1 MNIFKPSSKKAII
14 LFLAFAFLFLMF
26 GMSYAAAP
34 KRAGLDITGIMNSP
48 GFSNSMQ
55 ITLTLALLS
64 LLPFLLISITSFLRI
79 IIVLSM
85 IRSAIGTAQVPP
97 NSVLI
102 GLALFMTVYTMAPTF
117 DEVNKTAVVP
127 YNKGQLSQM
136 KAFEVGMKPFQQF
149 MLRQTR
155 ERDLS
160 LFVQF
165 AKIPQPKSAN
175 DVPVYVVIPAFMI
188 SEMKT
193 AFQIG
198 FLLFIP
204 FIIIDLVVANIL
216 LSLGMFMLSPVMV
229 SLPFKILLFVLS
241 DGWNLIT
248 KGLLMSF
255 R

>member
-1 MNIFKPSSKKAII
+1 MI
-14 LFLAFAFLFLMF
+14 LLISTVA
-26 GMSYAAAP
+26 YAAP
-34 KRAGLDITGIMNSP
+34 KRAGLDVATIMNSP
-48 GFSNSMQ
+48 AFSNSVQ
-55 ITLTLALLS
+55 ITMALGLIS
-64 LLPFLLISITSFLRI
+64 LLPFLLMSVTSFLRI

-102 GLALFMTVYTMAPTF
+102 GLAIFMTIYTMAPTF
-117 DEVNKTAVVP
+117 EEVNKTAIIP
-127 YNKGQLSQM
+127 YNAGKMTQM
-136 KAFEVGMKPFQQF
+136 KAFDVGIKPFQRF

-155 ERDLS
+155 EKDLA

-165 AKIPQPKSAN
+165 AKIAPPKTID
-175 DVPVYVVIPAFMI
+175 DVPLYVVIPAFMI
-188 SEMKT
+188 SELKT

-204 FIIIDLVVANIL
+204 FVIIDLVVANIL

-241 DGWNLIT
+241 DGWNLIS

>member
-1 MNIFKPSSKKAII
+1 M
-14 LFLAFAFLFLMF
+14 
-26 GMSYAAAP
+26 
-34 KRAGLDITGIMNSP
+34 
-48 GFSNSMQ
+48 
-55 ITLTLALLS
+55 
-64 LLPFLLISITSFLRI
+64 LPFLLISITSFLRI
-79 IIVLSM
+79 IVVLSM
-85 IRSAIGTAQVPP
+85 IRSAIGTAQTPP

-102 GLALFMTVYTMAPTF
+102 GLALFMTIYTMAPTF
-117 DEVNKTAVVP
+117 DEVNKTAVIP
-127 YNKGQLSQM
+127 YNKGQMTQM
-136 KAFEVGMKPFQQF
+136 KAFDVGMKPFQKF
-149 MLRQTR
+149 MIRQTR
-155 ERDLS
+155 ERDLA

-165 AKIPQPKSAN
+165 AKIAPPKTVN
-175 DVPVYVVIPAFMI
+175 DVPVYVLIPAFMI
-188 SEMKT
+188 SELKT

-204 FIIIDLVVANIL
+204 FVIIDLVVANIL

>member
-1 MNIFKPSSKKAII
+1 LLCPLLTAV
-14 LFLAFAFLFLMF
+14 FLTGA
-26 GMSYAAAP
+26 SYAAP
-34 KRAGLDITGIMNSP
+34 RTPNLDIASVMNSQ
-48 GFSNSMQ
+48 GFSNSIQ
-55 ITLTLALLS
+55 LLLAIS
-64 LLPFLLISITSFLRI
+64 VISILPFLLMSITSFLRI
-79 IIVLSM
+79 IVVLSM

-97 NSVLI
+97 NSILI
-102 GLALFMTVYTMAPTF
+102 GLALFMTIYTMAPTF
-117 DEVNKTAVVP
+117 EAVNKTAIIP
-127 YNKGQLSQM
+127 YNKGQMTQM
-136 KAFEVGMKPFQQF
+136 KAFEIGMKPFQQF

-155 ERDLS
+155 QADLA
-160 LFVQF
+160 LFVEF
-165 AKIPQPKSAN
+165 AKIPPPKSIN
-175 DVPVYVVIPAFMI
+175 DIPVYVLIPAFMI
-188 SEMKT
+188 SELKT

-204 FIIIDLVVANIL
+204 FVIIDLVVSNIL

>member
-1 MNIFKPSSKKAII
+1 LPYISAFYLLPSAV
-14 LFLAFAFLFLMF
+14 A
-26 GMSYAAAP
+26 YAAP
-34 KRAGLDITGIMNSP
+34 IRAGLDITGAMNSP
-48 GFSNSMQ
+48 GFSNSVQ
-55 ITLTLALLS
+55 VLISLSILS
-64 LLPFLLISITSFLRI
+64 LLPFLLISVTSFLRRI
-79 IIVLSM
+79 VVLSM
-85 IRSAIGTAQVPP
+85 IRSAVGTAQVPP
-97 NSVLI
+97 NSILI
-102 GLALFMTVYTMAPTF
+102 GLAIFMTIYTMAPTF
-117 DEVNKTAVVP
+117 DEVNRTALEP
-127 YNKGQLSQM
+127 YNKGRMNQM
-136 KAFEVGMKPFQQF
+136 KAFDIGIKPFQRF

-155 ERDLS
+155 DRDLA

-165 AKIPQPKSAN
+165 SKIPAPQSAN
-175 DVPVYVVIPAFMI
+175 DVPVYVLIPAFMI
-188 SEMKT
+188 SELKT

-204 FIIIDLVVANIL
+204 FVIIDLVVANIL

>member
-1 MNIFKPSSKKAII
+1 
-14 LFLAFAFLFLMF
+14 MF
-26 GMSYAAAP
+26 DMSYAAAP
-34 KRAGLDITGIMNSP
+34 KRAGLDIAGIMNSP

-117 DEVNKTAVVP
+117 DEVNKTAVIP
-127 YNKGQLSQM
+127 YNKGQLTQM
-136 KAFEVGMKPFQQF
+136 KAFEIGMKPFQQF

-165 AKIPQPKSAN
+165 AKIPQPKSIN

-204 FIIIDLVVANIL
+204 FVIIDLVVANIL

>member
-1 MNIFKPSSKKAII
+1 
-14 LFLAFAFLFLMF
+14 MF
-26 GMSYAAAP
+26 DMSYAAAP
-34 KRAGLDITGIMNSP
+34 KRAGLDIAGIMNSP

-55 ITLTLALLS
+55 ITLTLAILS

-127 YNKGQLSQM
+127 YNNGQLTQM

-165 AKIPQPKSAN
+165 AKIPQPKSIN

-204 FIIIDLVVANIL
+204 FVIIDLVVANIL

>member
-1 MNIFKPSSKKAII
+1 M
-14 LFLAFAFLFLMF
+14 LD
-26 GMSYAAAP
+26 MSYAAAT
-34 KRAGLDITGIMNSP
+34 KRAGLDIAGIMNSP

-127 YNKGQLSQM
+127 YNKGQLTQM

-155 ERDLS
+155 ERDLA

-165 AKIPQPKSAN
+165 AKIPQPKSVN

-204 FIIIDLVVANIL
+204 FVIIDLVVANIL

>member
-1 MNIFKPSSKKAII
+1 
-14 LFLAFAFLFLMF
+14 MF
-26 GMSYAAAP
+26 DMSYAAAP
-34 KRAGLDITGIMNSP
+34 KRAGLDIAGIMNSP

-127 YNKGQLSQM
+127 YNKGQITQM

-165 AKIPQPKSAN
+165 AKIPQPKSIN
-175 DVPVYVVIPAFMI
+175 EVPVYVVIPAFMI

-204 FIIIDLVVANIL
+204 FVIIDLVVANIL

>member
-1 MNIFKPSSKKAII
+1 
-14 LFLAFAFLFLMF
+14 
-26 GMSYAAAP
+26 MSYAAAP
-34 KRAGLDITGIMNSP
+34 KRAGLDIAGIMNSP
-48 GFSNSMQ
+48 GFSNSIQ
-55 ITLTLALLS
+55 ITLALGLIS

-117 DEVNKTAVVP
+117 DEVNKTAVIP
-127 YNKGQLSQM
+127 YNKGQITQM
-136 KAFEVGMKPFQQF
+136 KAFDIGMKPFQQF

-165 AKIPQPKSAN
+165 AKIPQPKSIN

-193 AFQIG
+193 AFQMG

>member
-1 MNIFKPSSKKAII
+1 
-14 LFLAFAFLFLMF
+14 MF

-127 YNKGQLSQM
+127 YNKGQLTQM

-165 AKIPQPKSAN
+165 AKIPQPKSIN
-175 DVPVYVVIPAFMI
+175 EVPVYVVIPAFMI

-204 FIIIDLVVANIL
+204 FVIIDLVVANIL

>member
-1 MNIFKPSSKKAII
+1 MLYPLPS
-14 LFLAFAFLFLMF
+14 
-26 GMSYAAAP
+26 YCAP
-34 KRAGLDITGIMNSP
+34 ARPGLDIGGVINSP
-48 GFSNSMQ
+48 GFSNSIQ
-55 ITLTLALLS
+55 ILLALSVIS
-64 LLPFLLISITSFLRI
+64 LIPFLLISITSFLRI

-97 NSVLI
+97 NTVLI
-102 GLALFMTVYTMAPTF
+102 GLAIFMTIYTMAPVF
-117 DEVNKTAVVP
+117 DEVNRTAIIP
-127 YNKGQLSQM
+127 YNKYQITQM
-136 KAFEVGMKPFQQF
+136 KAFEIGMKPFQRF
-149 MLRQTR
+149 MIRQTR
-155 ERDLS
+155 ERDLA

-165 AKIPQPKSAN
+165 AKIKPPKTAE
-175 DVPVYVVIPAFMI
+175 DIPVYVVIPSFMI

-204 FIIIDLVVANIL
+204 FVIIDLVVANIL

-241 DGWNLIT
+241 DGWNIIT
-248 KGLLMSF
+248 RGLLLSF

>member
-1 MNIFKPSSKKAII
+1 L
-14 LFLAFAFLFLMF
+14 LFITFTFLLLPFDLA
-26 GMSYAAAP
+26 YAAPVRGGINIA
-34 KRAGLDITGIMNSP
+34 GIMSSP
-48 GFSNSMQ
+48 GFSNSVQ
-55 ITLTLALLS
+55 ILLALSVIS

-79 IIVLSM
+79 IVVLSM

-117 DEVNKTAVVP
+117 EEVNKTAITP
-127 YNKGQLSQM
+127 YNKGQITQM
-136 KAFEVGMKPFQQF
+136 KAFEIGMKPFQQF
-149 MLRQTR
+149 MIRQTR
-155 ERDLS
+155 ARDLS

-165 AKIPQPKSAN
+165 AKIPPPKSVN
-175 DVPVYVVIPAFMI
+175 DIPVYVLIPSFMI
-188 SEMKT
+188 SELKT
-193 AFQIG
+193 AFQMG

-204 FIIIDLVVANIL
+204 FVIIDLVVANIL

>member
-1 MNIFKPSSKKAII
+1 MLDISF
-14 LFLAFAFLFLMF
+14 
-26 GMSYAAAP
+26 AAP

-48 GFSNSMQ
+48 GFSSSVQ
-55 ITLTLALLS
+55 ISLALGLLS

-102 GLALFMTVYTMAPTF
+102 GLAIFMTVYTMAPTF
-117 DEVNKTAVVP
+117 EEVNKTAIVP
-127 YNKGQLSQM
+127 YNKGQITQM
-136 KAFEVGMKPFQQF
+136 KAFDVGMKPFQQF

-165 AKIPQPKSAN
+165 AKIPQPKSIN

-204 FIIIDLVVANIL
+204 FVIIDLVVANIL

>member
-1 MNIFKPSSKKAII
+1 MLDIS
-14 LFLAFAFLFLMF
+14 L
-26 GMSYAAAP
+26 AAP
-34 KRAGLDITGIMNSP
+34 KRAGLDIAGIMNSP
-48 GFSNSMQ
+48 GFSSSVQ
-55 ITLTLALLS
+55 ISLALGLLS

-102 GLALFMTVYTMAPTF
+102 GLAIFMTVYTMAPTF
-117 DEVNKTAVVP
+117 EEVNKTAIVP
-127 YNKGQLSQM
+127 YNKGQITQM
-136 KAFEVGMKPFQQF
+136 KAFDVGMKPFQQF

-165 AKIPQPKSAN
+165 AKIPQPKSIN

-204 FIIIDLVVANIL
+204 FVIIDLVVANIL

>member
-1 MNIFKPSSKKAII
+1 M
-14 LFLAFAFLFLMF
+14 FLTGSA
-26 GMSYAAAP
+26 YAAP
-34 KRAGLDITGIMNSP
+34 RPVSLDIGTIMNSQ
-48 GFSNSMQ
+48 GFSNSVQ
-55 ITLTLALLS
+55 LLLALSIIS

-79 IIVLSM
+79 IVVLSM

-97 NSVLI
+97 NSILI
-102 GLALFMTVYTMAPTF
+102 GLALFMTIYTMAPTF
-117 DEVNKTAVVP
+117 EVVNKTAIVP
-127 YNKGQLSQM
+127 YNKGQITQM
-136 KAFEVGMKPFQQF
+136 KAFEIGTKPFQQF

-155 ERDLS
+155 QADLA

-165 AKIPQPKSAN
+165 AKIPPPKSVN
-175 DVPVYVVIPAFMI
+175 EIPFYVMIPAFMI
-188 SEMKT
+188 SELKT
-193 AFQIG
+193 SFQIG

-204 FIIIDLVVANIL
+204 FVIIDLVVSNIL

>member
-1 MNIFKPSSKKAII
+1 
-14 LFLAFAFLFLMF
+14 MF
-26 GMSYAAAP
+26 DMSYAAATN
-34 KRAGLDITGIMNSP
+34 RAGLDITSIMNSP

-55 ITLTLALLS
+55 ITLTLAILS

-102 GLALFMTVYTMAPTF
+102 GLALFMTVYTMAPAI
-117 DEVNKTAVVP
+117 DEMNKTAVIP
-127 YNKGQLSQM
+127 YNKGQMTQM
-136 KAFEVGMKPFQQF
+136 KAFEVGIKPFQQF

-165 AKIPQPKSAN
+165 AKIPQPKSVN
-175 DVPVYVVIPAFMI
+175 DVPIYVVIPAFMI

-204 FIIIDLVVANIL
+204 FVIIDLVVANIL